1 MSEFDAQTILNLSAD
16 LAHNLLTAYN
26 RRAGLPDLG
35 DAALAPYE
43 QQLVRALAPGM
54 VAFVGRLTTDLPPDF
69 DALPVLARFCAD
81 PATAE
86 ALNRYGTGEAD
97 GARAVAEAL
106 LAAGWPTVTWGGA
119 ATSRRKAT
127 TSSTAG

>member
-54 VAFVGRLTTDLPPDF
+54 VAFVGRPTTD
-69 DALPVLARFCAD
+69 C
-81 PATAE
+81 
-86 ALNRYGTGEAD
+86 
-97 GARAVAEAL
+97 L
-106 LAAGWPTVTWGGA
+106 LY
-119 ATSRRKAT
+119 TSRCV
-127 TSSTAG
+127 